1 MASKKIKKPTA
12 KRAKP
17 AKPPIRPL
25 KLARPAMPGPVR
37 PLIGPAQGRLRPPLA
52 AVAAAARLKASAT
65 ATAAAMPTPPAKP
78 KSAAAPKLKAVVSDA
93 VRNAAAAIRS
103 AYENQKPIG
112 PIRDMLPANDIAAA
126 YAVQQANTN
135 HWIGQGRRPVGR
147 KIGLTAKAVQM
158 QLGVDQPDYGILYAD
173 MEIPDSE
180 EIPTSRVMQP
190 RAEAEVA
197 LVLKKDLLLE
207 QLTLID
213 LLDATAYALPAIEV
227 VGSRIAKWDI
237 KIVDTVADNASSG
250 LFVLGTR
257 PVALDNLD
265 LRNCGMVMEKRG
277 EPVSVGAGVACLS
290 NPLNAALWLAR
301 KMVTV
306 GMPLRAGNVI
316 LTGALGPMAAV
327 QPGDVMEARI
337 SGLGSVR
344 AVFAA

>member
-1 MASKKIKKPTA
+1 MSKKKINKPTA
-12 KRAKP
+12 ARPHIRALNLT
-17 AKPPIRPL
+17 RPL
-25 KLARPAMPGPVR
+25 STLPLR
-37 PLIGPAQGRLRPPLA
+37 PLIGPAQGRLRPPVA
-52 AVAAAARLKASAT
+52 AVAAAARLKASQT
-65 ATAAAMPTPPAKP
+65 ATAASSAAIMQQPPSKP
-78 KSAAAPKLKAVVSDA
+78 KTAGAPKLKSVVSDA

-103 AYENQKPIG
+103 AYENQKPIP
-112 PIRDMLPANDIAAA
+112 PIRDMLPPNDLAAA

-147 KIGLTAKAVQM
+147 KIGLTAKAVQA

-213 LLDATAYALPAIEV
+213 LIDAVAYALPAIEV

-250 LFVLGTR
+250 LFVLGTK
-257 PVALDNLD
+257 PVTLDRLD
-265 LRNCGMVMEKRG
+265 LRNCGMVLEKRG
-277 EPVSVGAGVACLS
+277 DQVSVGAGVACLS

-316 LTGALGPMAAV
+316 LTGALGPMAPVA
-327 QPGDVMEARI
+327 PGDVLEARI